1 VFLHGPFV
9 LFATTDSPGR
19 VGLLCVRA
27 FCHSMVVLGFRVCL
41 SAADSSDSS
50 LKWTTAARP
59 VRQGAVWAAQL
70 ILAGKDLLLA
80 SRKR

>member
-1 VFLHGPFV
+1 MDHLCCLPRPIRLVELDYCV
-9 LFATTDSPGR
+9 
-19 VGLLCVRA
+19 CVRA

-59 VRQGAVWAAQL
+59 VRQGAVWAAPL
-70 ILAGKDLLLA
+70 ILAGRDLLLA